1 MTESNHN
8 TDRRQHYQ
16 LRDIFDQ
23 AYRVAFPLL
32 DSKQGLQT
40 GGSVHFLHVVLHEE
54 FPDLHQQDIAILSA
68 SIQRVFR
75 DRGKSID

>member
-1 MTESNHN
+1 MTESNHK
-8 TDRRQHYQ
+8 TDRRENHQ

-32 DSKQGLQT
+32 DPNQSMQT

-54 FPDLHQQDIAILSA
+54 FPALHQQDIAILSA

-75 DRGKSID
+75 ERSKPMG

>member
-1 MTESNHN
+1 MTESNQKL
-8 TDRRQHYQ
+8 DRRQHYQ

-23 AYRVAFPLL
+23 AYRVAYPLL
-32 DSKQGLQT
+32 DPKQSMQT

-54 FPDLHQQDIAILSA
+54 FPNLHQQDIAILSA